1 MLCQLHLLCLIDL
14 HGTFVHPM
22 DPVLA
27 AISHLP
33 EILCAMISL
42 EHRETG
48 IYGEFRHARI

>member
-33 EILCAMISL
+33 EILCAMICL

-48 IYGEFRHARI
+48 IN